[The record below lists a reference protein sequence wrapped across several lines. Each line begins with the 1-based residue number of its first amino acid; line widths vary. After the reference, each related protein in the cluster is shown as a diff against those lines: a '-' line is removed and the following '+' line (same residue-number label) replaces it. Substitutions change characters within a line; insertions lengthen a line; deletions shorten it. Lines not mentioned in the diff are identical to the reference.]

1 MDDFAAVAARF
12 DRLSRDLNGAGL
24 RAIVSAVA
32 LDAKKDIRKEVADDI
47 GGDRQMSNWGRFK
60 FDAGYDIESDHR
72 AVILPRPA
80 NPWQVLEKGRR
91 GGHKV
96 PKGRRRSKV
105 YATPFGLRTATR
117 DHPWTGSSSR
127 GKRTWT
133 KAALTIERKT
143 PQRVH
148 EQTTAVIGRHFKRG

>member
-1 MDDFAAVAARF
+1 MT
-12 DRLSRDLNGAGL
+12 
-24 RAIVSAVA
+24 SAVTG
-32 LDAKKDIRKEVADDI
+32 KCRT
-47 GGDRQMSNWGRFK
+47 GGDSSSTPATTSSRIIVRLAALEQLK
-60 FDAGYDIESDHR
+60 VE
-72 AVILPRPA
+72 PR
-80 NPWQVLEKGRR
+80 K

-148 EQTTAVIGRHFKRG
+148 EQTTAVIGQHFKRG